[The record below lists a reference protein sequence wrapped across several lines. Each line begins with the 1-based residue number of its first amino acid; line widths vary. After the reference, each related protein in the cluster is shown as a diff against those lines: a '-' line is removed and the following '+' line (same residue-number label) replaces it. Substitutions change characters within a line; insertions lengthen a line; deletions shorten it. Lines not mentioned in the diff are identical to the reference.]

1 MKMNDAPSMVTA
13 LAKARGPR
21 LMLLALSTLALPAV
35 SQMPTAVK
43 GYTVTVFAQGVTGQ
57 YTKPDSIAVLGN
69 HVFIGYGDGNDP
81 GGLDGKSNQIVQYS
95 LDGKVEWIYTVKG
108 HNDGLKVNRYT
119 HLLWSM
125 QNEDTDPNLVVI
137 DPETHDQTLYTFAA
151 APAAGGGYDDITF
164 RNGKAYF
171 SASNPTPGA
180 NNLFTNP
187 AIVEA
192 TISGTTISV
201 TPTLMGD
208 ATATD
213 VVTGSSV
220 TLNLSDPDSMTLTPS
235 NDILLDSQG
244 DSELIL
250 VHNPGGANQTNTQI
264 PLSSPFGTP
273 QADDTLFVPAS
284 EGFILV
290 SDTPANIT
298 YKISKKRFVPGTAF
312 TAADGAADANGNFV
326 GFVGA
331 LDMNFG
337 DLRPVVTGLM
347 DPHGLGFVPARGD
360 EGEGN
365 GGSCPAN

>member
-1 MKMNDAPSMVTA
+1 MKMLIAPSM
-13 LAKARGPR
+13 
-21 LMLLALSTLALPAV
+21 LLAVSTLALPAMA
-35 SQMPTAVK
+35 QTPTAVQ
-43 GYTVTVFAQGVTGQ
+43 GYSVSVFAKGVTGS
-57 YTKPDSIAVLGN
+57 YTAPDSLAVLGN

-95 LDGKVEWIYTVKG
+95 LEGKVEYVYVVKG
-108 HNDGLKVNRYT
+108 HNDGLKANPYT
-119 HLLWSM
+119 HLLWAM
-125 QNEDTDPNLVVI
+125 QNEDTNPNLVII
-137 DPETHDQTLYTFAA
+137 DPETHQQTLYTFAA

-171 SASNPTPGA
+171 SASNPAMNP
-180 NNLFTNP
+180 NDEP

-201 TPTLMGD
+201 MPTLMGN

-213 VVTGSSV
+213 VVTGSTV
-220 TLNLSDPDSMTLTPS
+220 TLNLLDPDSMTLTPS

-250 VHNPGGANQTNTQI
+250 VHNPGANQTVTQI

-273 QADDTLFVPAS
+273 QADDTLFIPAS

-290 SDTPANIT
+290 SDTPANTI
-298 YKISKKRFVPGTAF
+298 YRISRKRFVPGTAF
-312 TAADGAADANGNFV
+312 TAADGAPDANGNSV

-331 LDMNFG
+331 LDLNFG
-337 DLRPVVTGLM
+337 DLRPVVTGLV
-347 DPHGLGFVPARGD
+347 DPHGLAFVPAHPG

-365 GGSCPAN
+365 GGNCSVN

>member
-1 MKMNDAPSMVTA
+1 MRMHLSASAAARSGQGLLFALFAVAVPA
-13 LAKARGPR
+13 LAQ
-21 LMLLALSTLALPAV
+21 PA
-35 SQMPTAVK
+35 AVQ
-43 GYTVTVFAQGVTGQ
+43 GYTVSVFAQGVTGQ
-57 YTKPDSIAVLGN
+57 YTKPDSIAVLGK

-81 GGLDGKSNQIVQYS
+81 GGLDGKSNQIVEYS
-95 LDGKVEWIYTVKG
+95 LDGKVEWIYIVKG
-108 HNDGLKVNRYT
+108 HNDGLKVNPYT

-125 QNEDTDPNLVVI
+125 QNEDTDPNLVII
-137 DPETHDQTLYTFAA
+137 DPETHEQTLYTFDA
-151 APAAGGGYDDITF
+151 APLAGGGYDDITF

-171 SASNPTPGA
+171 SSSNPA
-180 NNLFTNP
+180 NNPNAYP

-192 TISGTTISV
+192 SITGTTISV
-201 TPTLMGD
+201 TTTLMGN

-213 VVTGSSV
+213 VLTGNAV
-220 TLNLSDPDSMTLTPS
+220 TLNLQDPDSMTLTPA

-250 VHNPGGANQTNTQI
+250 VHNPGQASQTNTLI

-273 QADDTLFVPAS
+273 QVDDTLFIPAS

-312 TAADGAADANGNFV
+312 TAGDGAADANGNFV

-331 LDMNFG
+331 LDLNFG
-337 DLRPVVTGLM
+337 DLRPVVTGFK
-347 DPHGLGFVPARGD
+347 DPHGLGFVPAHGD
-360 EGEGN
+360 EGGQ

>member
-1 MKMNDAPSMVTA
+1 MKIRISMSI
-13 LAKARGPR
+13 
-21 LMLLALSTLALPAV
+21 MLVLSMPVLPAV
-35 SQMPTAVK
+35 AQMPTAVK
-43 GYTVTVFAQGVTGQ
+43 GYTVTIFAQGVQGQ
-57 YTKPDSIAVLGN
+57 YSAPDSIAVLGN

-81 GGLDGKSNQIVQYS
+81 GGLDGKSNQIIEYS
-95 LDGKVEWIYTVKG
+95 LEGKMEYLYTVKG
-108 HNDGLKVNRYT
+108 HNDGLKANPYT
-119 HLLWSM
+119 HKLWAM
-125 QNEDTDPNLVVI
+125 QNEDTDPNLVII
-137 DPETHDQTLYTFAA
+137 DPETHEQTLYSFAA

-171 SASNPTPGA
+171 SASNPTPDA

-192 TISGTTISV
+192 SITGTTISV
-201 TPTLMGD
+201 TPVLMGN

-213 VVTGSSV
+213 VVTGNSA
-220 TLNLSDPDSMTLTPS
+220 TLNLSDPDSMTLSPA

-250 VHNPGGANQTNTQI
+250 VHNPGQGNQTNTLI

-273 QADDTLFVPAS
+273 QADDTLFIPSS

-290 SDTPANIT
+290 SDTPANII
-298 YKISKKRFVPGTAF
+298 YKISKSRFVPGTAF

-331 LDMNFG
+331 LDLNFG
-337 DLRPVVTGLM
+337 DLRPVVTGLK
-347 DPHGLGFVPARGD
+347 DPHGLGFVSLG
-360 EGEGN
+360 GEDNGGE
-365 GGSCPAN
+365 GGSCPAH

>member
-1 MKMNDAPSMVTA
+1 
-13 LAKARGPR
+13 
-21 LMLLALSTLALPAV
+21 
-35 SQMPTAVK
+35 
-43 GYTVTVFAQGVTGQ
+43 
-57 YTKPDSIAVLGN
+57 
-69 HVFIGYGDGNDP
+69 
-81 GGLDGKSNQIVQYS
+81 
-95 LDGKVEWIYTVKG
+95 
-108 HNDGLKVNRYT
+108 VNPYT
-119 HLLWSM
+119 HLLWSR
-125 QNEDTDPNLVVI
+125 QNEDTDPNLVII
-137 DPETHDQTLYTFAA
+137 DPETHEQTLYSFAA
-151 APAAGGGYDDITF
+151 APQAGGGYDDITF

-171 SASNPTPGA
+171 SASNPAPGA

-192 TISGTTISV
+192 SITGTTISV
-201 TPTLMGD
+201 TPILMGD

-213 VVTGSSV
+213 VVTGNSA
-220 TLNLSDPDSMTLTPS
+220 TLNLSDPDSMTLTPA

-250 VHNPGGANQTNTQI
+250 VHNPGQTNQTNTLI

-273 QADDTLFVPAS
+273 QVDDTLFIPAS
-284 EGFILV
+284 EGFMLV

-312 TAADGAADANGNFV
+312 TAGDGATDANGNFV

-331 LDMNFG
+331 LDLNFG
-337 DLRPVVTGLM
+337 DLRPVVTGFQ

-360 EGEGN
+360 EGEGGQ